1 MNTLDFD
8 CNATVN
14 ITFSVLFEEDVVRA
28 INANLMPEDYIVY
41 NDDEVPENL
50 TPAQIKGIKEY
61 IEDYVSNN
69 PDELE
74 NICDA
79 SITFISDPLYCDND

>member
-8 CNATVN
+8 VNVTIN
-14 ITFSVLFEEDVVRA
+14 ITFSVEFDEDTVDA
-28 INANLMPEDYIVY
+28 INSNLLPDDYIVY

-50 TPAQIKGIKEY
+50 TPAQIAGIKEY
-61 IEDYVSNN
+61 IEEYVSNN
-69 PDELE
+69 PDEIE

-79 SITFISDPLYCDND
+79 NVTHVSDPID

>member
-8 CNATVN
+8 VNVTIN
-14 ITFSVLFEEDVVRA
+14 ITFSVEFDEATVDA
-28 INANLMPEDYIVY
+28 INGNLLPDDYIVY

-50 TPAQIKGIKEY
+50 TPAQIAGIKEY

-69 PDELE
+69 PDEIE

-79 SITFISDPLYCDND
+79 NVTYVSDPID

>member
-8 CNATVN
+8 VNVTIN
-14 ITFSVLFEEDVVRA
+14 ITFSVEFDEDTVDA
-28 INANLMPEDYIVY
+28 INSNLLPDDYIVY
-41 NDDEVPENL
+41 NDDMIPDNL
-50 TPAQIKGIKEY
+50 TPAQIAGIKEY

-69 PDELE
+69 PDEIE

-79 SITFISDPLYCDND
+79 NVTCVSDPID

>member
-8 CNATVN
+8 VNVTIN
-14 ITFSVLFEEDVVRA
+14 ITFSVEFDEDTVDA
-28 INANLMPEDYIVY
+28 INSNLLPDDYIVY

-50 TPAQIKGIKEY
+50 TPAQIAGIKEY

-69 PDELE
+69 PDEIE

-79 SITFISDPLYCDND
+79 NVTDVSDPID

>member
-8 CNATVN
+8 VNVTIN
-14 ITFSVLFEEDVVRA
+14 ITFSVEFDEDTVDA
-28 INANLMPEDYIVY
+28 INSNLLPDDYIVY

-50 TPAQIKGIKEY
+50 TPAQIAGIKEY

-69 PDELE
+69 PDEIE

-79 SITFISDPLYCDND
+79 NVTYVSDPID

>member
-8 CNATVN
+8 VNVTIN
-14 ITFSVLFEEDVVRA
+14 ITFSVKFDEDTVDA
-28 INANLMPEDYIVY
+28 INSNLLPDDYIVY

-50 TPAQIKGIKEY
+50 TPAQIAGIKEY

-69 PDELE
+69 PDEVE
-74 NICDA
+74 SICDA
-79 SITFISDPLYCDND
+79 NVTYVSDPID